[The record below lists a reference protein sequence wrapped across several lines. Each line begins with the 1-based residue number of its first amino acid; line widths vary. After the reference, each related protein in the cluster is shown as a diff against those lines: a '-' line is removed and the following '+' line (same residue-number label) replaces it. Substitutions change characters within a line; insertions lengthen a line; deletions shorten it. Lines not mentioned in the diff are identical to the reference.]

1 MEKYEIIVPKG
12 IRYVGELDEMGERIW
27 KDYDLGQYSFPH
39 ILNKKLTGCGYTEY
53 CIKNNQDLIL
63 ISPRKFLLENK
74 LEQHPGEVY
83 YVQNDLETSV
93 DYELDMNDDLKRI
106 RKKAEKVEAG
116 KHDTIS
122 NLDVLKNNLR
132 DAVKEM
138 KLRGNPVKILV
149 TYDSFRHVRDALEQ
163 FYIDGEGITPD
174 YKVEQKENK
183 DNQYEKAISLL
194 K

>member
-74 LEQHPGEVY
+74 Y
-83 YVQNDLETSV
+83 F
-93 DYELDMNDDLKRI
+93 I
-106 RKKAEKVEAG
+106 
-116 KHDTIS
+116 
-122 NLDVLKNNLR
+122 
-132 DAVKEM
+132 
-138 KLRGNPVKILV
+138 
-149 TYDSFRHVRDALEQ
+149 AL
-163 FYIDGEGITPD
+163 YIQTF
-174 YKVEQKENK
+174 
-183 DNQYEKAISLL
+183 
-194 K
+194 